1 MNDYTAELTGGI
13 EICVKGNNAQEA
25 LQDAKTQAAEINQIV
40 LGDGNIQKLDC
51 SISF

>member
-1 MNDYTAELTGGI
+1 MNDYTVALTNGI
-13 EICVKGNNAQEA
+13 EICVKGNNEAEA
-25 LQDAKTQAAEINQIV
+25 LQDAKLQATEINQSV